1 VADPDTIFALSS
13 GSPPAGIAV
22 VRVSGPDANQALM
35 RLTGRSMPKP
45 RMATLALLTD
55 PETRLPLD
63 HALTFAFP
71 RPNSA
76 TGEDVVELHLHGGR
90 AVIAAVLSSLSQ
102 LEGLRPADPGEFTR
116 RAFENDRIDLAE
128 AEGLGDLLSAET
140 EAQRRSA
147 IAQVGGSL
155 HRLTEVWVRQLLQV
169 SAHVEAAIDFSD
181 EDDVDSLP
189 LTLVRTEVSAI
200 INDIKVRLANPP
212 AERLHSGLRVA
223 IIGPP
228 NSGKSTLFN
237 CLVNRDAAIVSEI
250 PGTTRD
256 VIEGAVKFRDLS
268 LVIVDTAGIRE
279 ETDDPIEKIGVER
292 SRVESEIADIVLA
305 LGGWGNRDSNTLT
318 IDISAKS
325 DLQKNSY
332 GLQISAKTG
341 EGIAELV
348 DAITAAARSILPA
361 ENGIALNA
369 RHRSVLTAA
378 IDELQLIGSQNN
390 ELLIAEHLR
399 MARKEI
405 GKVVGGSDA
414 EAMLDVLFGAFC
426 IGK

>member
-1 VADPDTIFALSS
+1 MDTIFALSS

-22 VRVSGPDANQALM
+22 VRVSGPDANRALLL
-35 RLTGRSMPKP
+35 LTGRSMPKP
-45 RMATLALLTD
+45 RTATVALLMD
-55 PETRLPLD
+55 PDTRLPLD
-63 HALTFAFP
+63 HALTLAFP
-71 RPNSA
+71 RPKSA

-90 AVIAAVLSSLSQ
+90 AVVAAVLNSLSQ
-102 LEGLRPADPGEFTR
+102 IKGLRPAEPGEFTR
-116 RAFENDRIDLAE
+116 RAFENNRIDLAQ

-155 HRLTEVWVRQLLQV
+155 HRLTEAWIRQLLQI
-169 SAHVEAAIDFSD
+169 SARVEAVIDFSD
-181 EDDVDSLP
+181 EDDVDVLSV
-189 LTLVRTEVSAI
+189 TMVRADVSAI
-200 INDIKVRLANPP
+200 VDDIKLRLANPP

-256 VIEGAVKFRDLS
+256 VIEGAVKMRGLS
-268 LVIVDTAGIRE
+268 LVFVDTAGIRE
-279 ETDDPIEKIGVER
+279 ETDDPIERLGVER
-292 SRVESEIADIVLA
+292 SRVESQTADIVLA
-305 LGGWGNRDSNTLT
+305 LGGWGNHDSDTLT

-325 DLQKNSY
+325 DLQRNSN
-332 GLQISAKTG
+332 GLQISATTG
-341 EGIAELV
+341 EGIPELI

-361 ENGIALNA
+361 EDGVALNA
-369 RHRSVLTAA
+369 RHRSVLIASIA
-378 IDELQLIGSQNN
+378 ELQMINAQSN

-414 EAMLDVLFGAFC
+414 EAMLDILFGAFC